1 MTKKIKFDIELEV
14 DNDATGPALYDI
26 LDNTFDKMILGD
38 IITSYEYILPQ
49 DL

>member
-14 DNDATGPALYDI
+14 DDDATGPALYDI
-26 LDNTFDKMILGD
+26 LDNTFDDMILGD
-38 IITSYEYILPQ
+38 VIMSYEYVLPK